1 LGISILPVTREQQPD
16 VDANQALAKRR
27 ALVENGAAVVD
38 NFGEAPKE
46 TTTMKELASYDLGFP
61 RADSFAV
68 DRF

>member
-1 LGISILPVTREQQPD
+1 MQ
-16 VDANQALAKRR
+16 R

-38 NFGEAPKE
+38 NSGEAPKE
-46 TTTMKELASYDLGFP
+46 TPTTKKLASYDLGFP